1 MQNEIWD
8 QIGNFLNSLRC
19 ENVERKSYIRFSELR
34 EAEKLNKEAQMKYAI
49 EVNKLDAEHSKNI
62 KGYVEAL
69 QHLAFMAEEQAYCQ
83 GYVDCIQLLAGIGM
97 LKENPEIEKI
107 VEKLKN

>member
-34 EAEKLNKEAQMKYAI
+34 EAEKLNKQF
-49 EVNKLDAEHSKNI
+49 LF
-62 KGYVEAL
+62 
-69 QHLAFMAEEQAYCQ
+69 QP
-83 GYVDCIQLLAGIGM
+83 LLLHGDV
-97 LKENPEIEKI
+97 L
-107 VEKLKN
+107 LFL